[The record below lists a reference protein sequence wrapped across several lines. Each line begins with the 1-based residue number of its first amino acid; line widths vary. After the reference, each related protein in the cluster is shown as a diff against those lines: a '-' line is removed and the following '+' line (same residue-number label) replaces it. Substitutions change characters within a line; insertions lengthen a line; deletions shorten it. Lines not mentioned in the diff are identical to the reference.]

1 MRFPGLVGAWAACGP
16 RTRVNWGGSPPILLS
31 SMLGARAARELR
43 RIYRRIAYWR
53 TPQDQ
58 GRSIPPGAGVR
69 GPIFGAWGAAPGMVG
84 CWRTYV
90 NANRP
95 SGHAQLSVFV
105 IFAENKG
112 PRPKVR
118 EDPGSKY
125 LANQKLLRSG
135 NCILCVFGVCTC
147 IRDILMSRMHR
158 FFCFS

>member
-1 MRFPGLVGAWAACGP
+1 
-16 RTRVNWGGSPPILLS
+16 
-31 SMLGARAARELR
+31 MLGARAARELR

-95 SGHAQLSVFV
+95 SGHAQLSVLV

-135 NCILCVFGVCTC
+135 NCILCVFGVRGSTGG
-147 IRDILMSRMHR
+147 
-158 FFCFS
+158 